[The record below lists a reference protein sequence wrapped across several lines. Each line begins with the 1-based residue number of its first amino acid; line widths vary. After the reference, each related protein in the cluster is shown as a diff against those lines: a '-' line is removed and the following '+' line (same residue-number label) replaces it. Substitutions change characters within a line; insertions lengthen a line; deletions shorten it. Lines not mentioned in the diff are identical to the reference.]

1 MQCGPKYR
9 CDLMV
14 FRTEQ
19 LLELYEAAPDDDN
32 NWGDIVEL
40 ADNLG
45 KILDHSDSNDS
56 EDAKD
61 KKKEKKKAGKQGGN
75 AVRAKTARLQSAI
88 IARHNEKL
96 QSEISTVLNSSKRAE
111 LMIFVVLAKLLC
123 FNLKNMYC

>member
-1 MQCGPKYR
+1 
-9 CDLMV
+9 MV

-56 EDAKD
+56 EDE
-61 KKKEKKKAGKQGGN
+61 KEKKKAGKQGGN

-96 QSEISTVLNSSKRAE
+96 QSEISTVLNSTKRAE

>member
-1 MQCGPKYR
+1 MT
-9 CDLMV
+9 V

-56 EDAKD
+56 EDEKD
-61 KKKEKKKAGKQGGN
+61 KKKEKKKAGKQAGN
-75 AVRAKTARLQSAI
+75 AVRAKTARLQSALI
-88 IARHNEKL
+88 RRHNEKL
-96 QSEISTVLNSSKRAE
+96 QSEISTVLSSTEIWPKTFAQGCMNSPPAARGGG
-111 LMIFVVLAKLLC
+111 ITQPNFLA
-123 FNLKNMYC
+123 N